1 MKKWFTLCM
10 AFLLLLGVFAGCT
23 KGGSGGETT
32 IMAS

>member
-23 KGGSGGETT
+23 KGLSL
-32 IMAS
+32 IHI

>member
-10 AFLLLLGVFAGCT
+10 AVLLLLGVFAGCT

-32 IMAS
+32 TA